1 MTASCKGRLLVATP
15 TLGDPNFDRT
25 VVLVLEHTAEGA
37 VGVVLNRPS
46 ATELAEAGA
55 DWGGWDLL
63 AAAPSVIFVGG
74 PVSRNA
80 VICLGHAT
88 ADEVDGYQS
97 LLPPLGLL
105 DLAGPPPPGG
115 EVKTIRLFAGYAGWG
130 EGQLESEIA
139 EGAWFVVDADP
150 GDALTGEPGE
160 LWGEV
165 LRRQGGRLALF
176 AACPPDPSVN

>member
-1 MTASCKGRLLVATP
+1 VTDSCKGRLLVATP

-25 VVLVLEHTAEGA
+25 VVLVLEHTEEGA

-46 ATELAEAGA
+46 ATDLDEAGA
-55 DWGGWDLL
+55 DWGGWDEL
-63 AAAPSVIFVGG
+63 AAAPAVVFMGG

-88 ADEVDGYQS
+88 EPEVDGYQE

-105 DLAGPPPPGG
+105 DLAGPPKGG
-115 EVKTIRLFAGYAGWG
+115 VKAIRLFAGYAGWG

-139 EGAWFVVDADP
+139 EGAWFVVDAEPD
-150 GDALTGEPGE
+150 DALTEDPEE
-160 LWGEV
+160 LWAHV
-165 LRRQGGRLALF
+165 LRRQPGRLSLF
-176 AACPPDPSVN
+176 AACPPDPSTN